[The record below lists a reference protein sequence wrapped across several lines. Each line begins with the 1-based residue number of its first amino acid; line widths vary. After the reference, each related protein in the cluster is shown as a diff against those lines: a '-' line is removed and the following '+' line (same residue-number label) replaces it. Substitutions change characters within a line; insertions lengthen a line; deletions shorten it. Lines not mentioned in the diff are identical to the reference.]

1 MRAEGFFRPFLFQAE
16 GMRMPLSAEI
26 SVAEPDFP
34 GYSVMV
40 AVLQTLTT
48 GLGKPEGFASGA
60 TIIYGGV
67 LPGPIGRL
75 LGMGIMCNLTLFRF
89 CLNFS

>member
-16 GMRMPLSAEI
+16 GMRMPPSAEI

-34 GYSVMV
+34 GYSV
-40 AVLQTLTT
+40 

-67 LPGPIGRL
+67 LPEPIRRL

>member
-1 MRAEGFFRPFLFQAE
+1 
-16 GMRMPLSAEI
+16 
-26 SVAEPDFP
+26 
-34 GYSVMV
+34 MV

-48 GLGKPEGFASGA
+48 GLGKPEGPASGA

-67 LPGPIGRL
+67 LPEPIRRL

>member
-1 MRAEGFFRPFLFQAE
+1 
-16 GMRMPLSAEI
+16 MRMPLSAEI

-67 LPGPIGRL
+67 LPEPIRRL